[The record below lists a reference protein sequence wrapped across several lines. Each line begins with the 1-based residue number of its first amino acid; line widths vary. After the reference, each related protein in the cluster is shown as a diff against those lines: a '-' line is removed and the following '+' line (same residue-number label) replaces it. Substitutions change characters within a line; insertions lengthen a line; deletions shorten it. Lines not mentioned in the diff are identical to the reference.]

1 MIPLPKINGVFGNAL
16 RVVGAIITGPSKIDG
31 MKADVAELK
40 TDVKILS
47 GDVREIKGYLA
58 GRRDTER

>member
-1 MIPLPKINGVFGNAL
+1 MIPLPKINGVFGKAL
-16 RVVGAIITGPSKIDG
+16 RGGGAIITGPAQIDG